1 MWKLWLAQCV
11 WNWLVGGKHSNTCEI
26 FFLIR
31 EKIPID
37 GGLSEWTEWSQ
48 CSTTCNKDRSRKC
61 DSPYAMFG
69 GSDCVGYLEEET
81 EEHSCFFD
89 DCCPGLMRNE
99 KKEITLQTRNT

>member
-1 MWKLWLAQCV
+1 
-11 WNWLVGGKHSNTCEI
+11 
-26 FFLIR
+26 
-31 EKIPID
+31 
-37 GGLSEWTEWSQ
+37 
-48 CSTTCNKDRSRKC
+48 
-61 DSPYAMFG
+61 MFG